1 MIHHFEDVKVG
12 FDVSADAIVVG
23 TGAGGAVAAANLA
36 RAGLNTVVLEA
47 GPQVSPEMMTRDAP
61 RSLAR
66 YFWDGGLRLLSG
78 SAPIPTMQ
86 GRCLGGSTV
95 SNSAIML
102 KLPDYV
108 RQEWI
113 TNDGL
118 THLEGPAFDASFD
131 RIFEETRTQPTP
143 LDAMGPRNFSI
154 RNALTAMGEESGPL
168 PRAVDGCEGCADCL
182 VGCACGAK
190 QSVDRSHI
198 PKAVADGAEVFT
210 CAQVDTILMDGTRA
224 VGVEGRVIAVHGRR
238 VISRFRVHAPL
249 VVLAASA
256 MGTPCILQKSGIN
269 PRGLVGATL
278 KAHITSGVFAIMHEP
293 MEPWIGATQGWG
305 AISSTIKGMKFESL
319 WADPAAMLVKF
330 GGFGSDF
337 MEKLTHIRHA
347 TVGAVVYRGKCT
359 GRVKVRRD
367 GSARMSL
374 RIPKSEAQTVL
385 RGCKLFA
392 DGLLE
397 TGADY
402 VFAGVI
408 PGVPEE
414 MRTKEDTETLLSPK
428 LNARHLAMTANHVFT
443 SCRMTADP
451 KAGPVAP
458 DGSVRGVEGVY
469 VCDAS
474 IFPSPSAVN
483 PQATVMALSDM
494 ISRRLG
500 EFEGP

>member
-1 MIHHFEDVKVG
+1 M
-12 FDVSADAIVVG
+12 
-23 TGAGGAVAAANLA
+23 
-36 RAGLNTVVLEA
+36 
-47 GPQVSPEMMTRDAP
+47 
-61 RSLAR
+61 
-66 YFWDGGLRLLSG
+66 
-78 SAPIPTMQ
+78 
-86 GRCLGGSTV
+86 
-95 SNSAIML
+95 
-102 KLPDYV
+102 
-108 RQEWI
+108 
-113 TNDGL
+113 
-118 THLEGPAFDASFD
+118 
-131 RIFEETRTQPTP
+131 
-143 LDAMGPRNFSI
+143 
-154 RNALTAMGEESGPL
+154 
-168 PRAVDGCEGCADCL
+168 
-182 VGCACGAK
+182 
-190 QSVDRSHI
+190 
-198 PKAVADGAEVFT
+198 
-210 CAQVDTILMDGTRA
+210 
-224 VGVEGRVIAVHGRR
+224 
-238 VISRFRVHAPL
+238 
-249 VVLAASA
+249 
-256 MGTPCILQKSGIN
+256 
-269 PRGLVGATL
+269 
-278 KAHITSGVFAIMHEP
+278 
-293 MEPWIGATQGWG
+293 
-305 AISSTIKGMKFESL
+305 
-319 WADPAAMLVKF
+319 
-330 GGFGSDF
+330 
-337 MEKLTHIRHA
+337 
-347 TVGAVVYRGKCT
+347 GAVVYRGKCT